1 MDKIVIN
8 GGKKLEGEIS
18 ISGSKNAAL
27 PIIVGALLSGGK
39 SRLENIPRLKDID
52 TIIEVIRY
60 LGAKAD
66 FIDKHTLEI
75 DGKNLDKELA
85 PYNLVKTMRASFL
98 VIAPLLARLGK
109 AKVSLPGGCAI
120 GARPVNF
127 HIKGLKQLGV
137 DIEVEEGYV
146 IAKTSGLQGAKIY
159 LDFPSVGATENL
171 IIAACLAEGET
182 IIENAA
188 CEPEVEDLIN
198 FLSLMGA
205 KIEGVGK
212 NVIHIQGV
220 DKLNPV
226 NYKIISD
233 RIETGTFMIA
243 AGITKG
249 RIKIN
254 NAVPEHNEALE
265 KKLLEAGMDITKGK
279 DYFLVKGDGIL
290 KAVDIKTMPYPGFP
304 TDMQAQM
311 MALMTVTPGK
321 SLVNETVFEN
331 RFMHVSELNRMG
343 AKIEINGHQA
353 IVEGVPYLSGAPVLA
368 SDLRASGALILAGL
382 VAKGR
387 TEIKRVYHLDRGY
400 ENIENKFS
408 QLGAEIRR
416 EKDMDLF

>member
-8 GGKKLEGEIS
+8 GGRKLDGEVS

-27 PIIVGALLSGGK
+27 PIIVGALLAGGK
-39 SRLENIPRLKDID
+39 SRLENVPRLKDID
-52 TIIEVIRY
+52 TILEVIRY

-66 FIDKHTLEI
+66 FVDEHILEI
-75 DGKNLDKELA
+75 DGQNLDKEIA

-137 DIEVEEGYV
+137 DIDVEEGYV
-146 IAKTSGLQGAKIY
+146 IAKTSGLIGAKIY

-171 IIAACLAEGET
+171 IMAACLAKGKT

-188 CEPEVEDLIN
+188 CEPEVENLVN
-198 FLSLMGA
+198 FLSKMGA
-205 KIEGVGK
+205 RIEGSGK
-212 NVIHIQGV
+212 NVIYIQGV
-220 DKLNPV
+220 DKLNPID
-226 NYKIISD
+226 YKIIPD

-249 RIKIN
+249 KIKIN
-254 NAVPEHNEALE
+254 NAVPRHNEALE
-265 KKLLEAGMDITKGK
+265 KKLLEAGMDITKGE
-279 DYFLVKGDGIL
+279 DYLLVNGNGML

-311 MALMTVTPGK
+311 MALMAVTPGK
-321 SLVNETVFEN
+321 SVVNETVFEN
-331 RFMHVSELNRMG
+331 RFIHVAELNRMG
-343 AKIEINGHQA
+343 AKIAVNGHQA
-353 IVEGVPYLSGAPVLA
+353 VIEGVPYLSGAPVLA
-368 SDLRASGALILAGL
+368 SDLRASAALVLAGL

-400 ENIENKFS
+400 ENIEKKFS
-408 QLGAEIRR
+408 SLGAEIFR
-416 EKDMDLF
+416 EKDEELF

>member
-8 GGKKLEGEIS
+8 GGRKLEGEIS

-27 PIIVGALLSGGK
+27 PIIVGALLARGK
-39 SRLENIPRLKDID
+39 SRLGNVPRLKDID
-52 TIIEVIRY
+52 TILEVIRY
-60 LGAKAD
+60 LGAEAD
-66 FIDKHTLEI
+66 FVDEHTLEI
-75 DGKNLDKELA
+75 DGQNLDKEIA

-98 VIAPLLARLGK
+98 VVAPLLARLGK
-109 AKVSLPGGCAI
+109 ARVSLPGGCAI

-137 DIEVEEGYV
+137 DIDVEEGYV
-146 IAKTSGLQGAKIY
+146 IAKTSGLIGAKIY

-171 IIAACLAEGET
+171 IMAACLAKGKT

-188 CEPEVEDLIN
+188 CEPEVENLVN
-198 FLSLMGA
+198 FLSKMGA
-205 KIEGVGK
+205 RIEGAGK
-212 NVIHIQGV
+212 NVVYIQGV
-220 DKLNPV
+220 DKLNPID
-226 NYKIISD
+226 YEIIPD

-249 RIKIN
+249 KIKIN
-254 NAVPEHNEALE
+254 DIIPRHNEALE
-265 KKLLEAGMDITKGK
+265 KKLLEAGMDITRGE
-279 DYFLVKGDGIL
+279 DYLLVNGNGML

-321 SLVNETVFEN
+321 SVVNETVFEN
-331 RFMHVSELNRMG
+331 RFIHVAELNRMG
-343 AKIEINGHQA
+343 ALIAINGHQA
-353 IVEGVPYLSGAPVLA
+353 IIEGVPYLGGAPVLA
-368 SDLRASGALILAGL
+368 SDLRASAALILAGL

-400 ENIENKFS
+400 ENIEKKFS
-408 QLGAEIRR
+408 KLGAEIWR
-416 EKDMDLF
+416 EKDTDLF

>member
-8 GGKKLEGEIS
+8 GGRKLEGEVF

-27 PIIVGALLSGGK
+27 PIIVGALLTCGK
-39 SRLENIPRLKDID
+39 SRLENIPYLKDID
-52 TIIEVIRY
+52 TILEVIRY
-60 LGAKAD
+60 LGAEAD
-66 FIDKHTLEI
+66 FIDEHTLEI

-146 IAKTSGLQGAKIY
+146 IAKTKGLRGAKIY
-159 LDFPSVGATENL
+159 FDFPSVGATENL
-171 IIAACLAEGET
+171 IMAACLAKGET

-198 FLSLMGA
+198 FLSQMGA
-205 KIEGVGK
+205 KIEGLGK
-212 NVIHIQGV
+212 NVIHIHGV

-226 NYKIISD
+226 NYKIIPD

-254 NAVPEHNEALE
+254 NAVPKHNEALE
-265 KKLLEAGMDITKGK
+265 KKLLEVGMDITKGK
-279 DYFLVKGDGIL
+279 DYLLVKGHGL
-290 KAVDIKTMPYPGFP
+290 SKAVDIKTMPYPGFP
-304 TDMQAQM
+304 TDMQAQI

-321 SLVNETVFEN
+321 SVVSETVFEN
-331 RFMHVSELNRMG
+331 RFIHVSELNRMG
-343 AKIEINGHQA
+343 AKISISGHQA
-353 IVEGVPYLSGAPVLA
+353 IIEGVSYLSGAPVVA
-368 SDLRASGALILAGL
+368 SDLRASAALILAGI
-382 VAKGR
+382 VAQGK
-387 TEIKRVYHLDRGY
+387 TEVKRVYHLDRGY
-400 ENIENKFS
+400 ENIEKKFAI
-408 QLGAEIRR
+408 LGADIWR
-416 EKDMDLF
+416 EKDAELF

>member
-8 GGKKLEGEIS
+8 GGRKLEGEVS

-27 PIIVGALLSGGK
+27 PIIVGTLLTSGK
-39 SRLENIPRLKDID
+39 SRLENVPRLKDID
-52 TIIEVIRY
+52 TILEVIRY

-66 FIDKHTLEI
+66 FVDQNTLEI
-75 DGKNLDKELA
+75 DSTNLDRELA

-98 VIAPLLARLGK
+98 VIAPILARLGK

-146 IAKTSGLQGAKIY
+146 IAKTPGLHGAKIY

-171 IIAACLAEGET
+171 IMAACLAKGET
-182 IIENAA
+182 MIENAA
-188 CEPEVEDLIN
+188 CEPEVEDLAN
-198 FLSLMGA
+198 FLLKMGA
-205 KIEGVGK
+205 RIEGAGK
-212 NVIHIQGV
+212 NVIHVHGM

-226 NYKIISD
+226 NYKIIPD

-249 RIKIN
+249 QIKIN
-254 NAVPEHNEALE
+254 NVFPRHNESLE
-265 KKLLEAGMDITKGK
+265 KKLLEVGMDITKGK
-279 DYFLVKGDGIL
+279 DYLLVNGDRIL

-321 SLVNETVFEN
+321 SVISETVFEN

-343 AKIEINGHQA
+343 AKISIDGHQA
-353 IVEGVPYLSGAPVLA
+353 IVEGVPNLSGAPVLA
-368 SDLRASGALILAGL
+368 SDLRASAALILAGL

-400 ENIENKFS
+400 ENIEKKFLD
-408 QLGAEIRR
+408 LGANIWR
-416 EKDMDLF
+416 EKDSELF

>member
-8 GGKKLEGEIS
+8 GGKKLEGEVS

-27 PIIVGALLSGGK
+27 PIIVGVLLSSGK
-39 SRLENIPRLKDID
+39 TRLENIPHLKDID
-52 TIIEVIRY
+52 TILEVIRY

-66 FIDKHTLEI
+66 FIDRHTLEI
-75 DGKNLDKELA
+75 DGKNLDKEIA

-146 IAKTSGLQGAKIY
+146 IAKTKGLRGAKIY

-171 IIAACLAEGET
+171 IIAACLAKGET

-188 CEPEVEDLIN
+188 CEPEIEDLIN

-220 DKLNPV
+220 NKLNPV
-226 NYKIISD
+226 NYKIIPD

-254 NAVPEHNEALE
+254 NAVPGHNEALE
-265 KKLLEAGMDITKGK
+265 KKLLEVGMDISKGK

-304 TDMQAQM
+304 TDIQAQM

-321 SLVNETVFEN
+321 SVVNETVFEN

-343 AKIEINGHQA
+343 AKIEVNGHQA

-400 ENIENKFS
+400 ENIEKKFS
-408 QLGAEIRR
+408 LLGAEIRR
-416 EKDMDLF
+416 EKDIDLF